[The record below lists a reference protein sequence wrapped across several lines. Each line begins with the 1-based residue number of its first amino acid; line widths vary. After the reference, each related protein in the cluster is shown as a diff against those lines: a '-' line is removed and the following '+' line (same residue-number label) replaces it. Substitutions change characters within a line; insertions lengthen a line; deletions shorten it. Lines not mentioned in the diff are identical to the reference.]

1 VTAAP
6 ARYAGEMGGR
16 IRAFDWTHT
25 PLGAFDTW
33 PQSLATAVDLMI
45 GARQPVYIA
54 WGPELSFLY
63 NDSYIPILGSKHPSA
78 LGRPFSAVREEI
90 WAEYRPLIEGALAG
104 QAQHI
109 VERPVALLDGQGRL
123 LSEFSFSWTP
133 LRDAEGSV
141 AGIYC
146 AATETTQKVLAESSL
161 LRSKEAALR
170 ASELRYRTLFDSID
184 EGFCIIEM
192 KYDDTGRPE
201 DYRFVEVNPAFEQQ
215 SGLKHVTGRWMLELV
230 PRHEQRWFDI
240 YGRVARTGE
249 PIRFV
254 DHAQALG
261 RWFNVYAFRI
271 GEPEARMVAVLFD
284 DITLRKKAEE
294 RLRGILQIKTVGVVY
309 WSDEFVVTDMNEAF
323 LQMTGLTREE
333 ALGKSWQDFTP
344 EEFYATSRR
353 AAEEAMRTGEVAPF
367 ERQYYRKD
375 GSRWWGLFAAR
386 KVGDEVVEFVLDVTE
401 RRSAEAALRLAD
413 RRKDEFIATLAHEL
427 RNPLA
432 PLRNGVQIARL
443 AGRSDATLQ
452 RAVDLMDRQLS
463 HLVRL
468 VDDLLDVARITSGK
482 LQLQRTPVGL
492 GRVLAASVEATSPLM
507 QQHGHELRVDAGGE
521 DSMVLGDFERLTQVF
536 TNLLTNAARY
546 TEPGGRIQLSLVHDG
561 EEATVHVA
569 DSGIGIPP
577 EEWERIFEPFA
588 QVRPNPGLT
597 SSGLG
602 IGLSLVKNLVAL
614 HGGRVE
620 VYSAGLGRGSRFTV
634 TLPIVMDGPASQ
646 APSSPGAR
654 AAKAARIKRILVVD
668 DNADAAAS
676 LAELLK
682 LFGHETWTA
691 GDGQEAIDIARTMLP
706 DIVFLD
712 LGMPRVDGIEA
723 ARRIRAL
730 PNVKQPL
737 LVALTGWGQEADRQR
752 TLQAGFDLHLVKPV
766 DAAALGSIL
775 QGDDG

>member
-1 VTAAP
+1 
-6 ARYAGEMGGR
+6 MGGR
-16 IRAFDWTHT
+16 IRAFDWART
-25 PLGAFDTW
+25 PLGPLETW
-33 PQSLATAVDLMI
+33 PQSLLTAVDLMI

-54 WGPELSFLY
+54 WGPELSSLY
-63 NDSYIPILGSKHPSA
+63 NDSAISILGSKHPAA
-78 LGRPFSAVREEI
+78 LGRAFSDVWEEV
-90 WAEYRPLIEGALAG
+90 WSEYRPMIEATLAG
-104 QAQHI
+104 QAQHF
-109 VERPVALLDGQGRL
+109 VDRPVALVGRRGRP
-123 LSEFSFSWTP
+123 LSWFTFSWTP
-133 LRDAEGSV
+133 LRDVDGSI

-146 AATETTQKVLAESSL
+146 AATETTEKVLAESSL
-161 LRSKEAALR
+161 LESKEAALR

-192 KYDDTGRPE
+192 KYDDTGRPN
-201 DYRFVEVNPAFEQQ
+201 DYRFIEVNPAFEKQ
-215 SGLKHVTGRWMLELV
+215 SGLKNATGRWMLELV
-230 PRHEQRWFDI
+230 PEHEQRWFDI
-240 YGRVARTGE
+240 YGRVALTGE
-249 PIRFV
+249 PTRFV

-271 GEPEARMVAVLFD
+271 GEPEARLVAVLFD

-344 EEFYATSRR
+344 EEFYAVSRR
-353 AAEEAMRTGEVAPF
+353 AAEEAMQIGEVTPF

-375 GSRWWGLFAAR
+375 GSRWWGLFTAR

-443 AGRSDATLQ
+443 AGRSDTTLQ

-507 QQHGHELRVDAGGE
+507 QQHGHELLVDAGGE
-521 DSMVLGDFERLTQVF
+521 ESMVLGDFERLTQVF

-546 TEPGGRIQLSLVHDG
+546 TEPGGRIRLSLLRNG

-588 QVRPNPGLT
+588 QVRSNAGLAA
-597 SSGLG
+597 SGLG
-602 IGLSLVKNLVAL
+602 IGLSLVKNLVTA
-614 HGGRVE
+614 HGGHVE

-634 TLPIVMDGPASQ
+634 TLPIVTDGPTN
-646 APSSPGAR
+646 PTPPSPGAR
-654 AAKAARIKRILVVD
+654 AAKAADVKRILVAD
-668 DNADAAAS
+668 DNADAASS

-691 GDGQEAIDIARTMLP
+691 EDGHEAIEKARMMLP

-730 PNVKQPL
+730 PIVKQPL
-737 LVALTGWGQEADRQR
+737 LVALTGWGQESDRQR

-766 DAAALGSIL
+766 DADALRSIL
-775 QGDDG
+775 QGGEG